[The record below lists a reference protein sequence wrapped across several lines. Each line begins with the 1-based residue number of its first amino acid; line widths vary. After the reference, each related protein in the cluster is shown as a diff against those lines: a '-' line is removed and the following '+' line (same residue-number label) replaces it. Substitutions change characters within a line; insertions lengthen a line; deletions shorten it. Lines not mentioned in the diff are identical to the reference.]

1 MDRYIVRI
9 RSSSNNLRILYQLL
23 PNASDYDDAR
33 NTGNGGFASS
43 SSGGNTA
50 KSGEEKDLLAKTSWT
65 PQTGTTMNGMSLMNC
80 KSLQSPFFLLR
91 SCAFSALICV
101 NLILDLDWDF
111 QQWHCPKLKKNLVL
125 SWAPGAKEL
134 LVS

>member
-80 KSLQSPFFLLR
+80 KSLHS
-91 SCAFSALICV
+91 FS
-101 NLILDLDWDF
+101 LDPVHF
-111 QQWHCPKLKKNLVL
+111 QP
-125 SWAPGAKEL
+125 
-134 LVS
+134 